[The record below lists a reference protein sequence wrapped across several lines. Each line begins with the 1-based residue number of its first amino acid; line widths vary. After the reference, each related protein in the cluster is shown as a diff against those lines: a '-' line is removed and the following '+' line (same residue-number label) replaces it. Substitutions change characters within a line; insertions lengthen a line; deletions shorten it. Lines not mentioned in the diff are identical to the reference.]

1 MMTLEQA
8 ITNYIEA
15 RTEAEHWQGICS
27 DWMKAHG
34 RRHSYTYTLLVHR
47 RLSRH
52 CLRIAR
58 CELADTLENWCPF
71 EVIMDEERNNPDVPT
86 SRRNILQTAQHL
98 ADLARLVLQ

>member
-1 MMTLEQA
+1 
-8 ITNYIEA
+8 
-15 RTEAEHWQGICS
+15 
-27 DWMKAHG
+27 MKTHG
-34 RRHSYTYTLLVHR
+34 RRHPETLDMLARR

-52 CLRIAR
+52 CLRAA
-58 CELADTLENWCPF
+58 CCQLTSVLEDWCPF